1 MTKPEALDLL
11 MLLSAL
17 ESWAFSLGKTPP
29 DYLIERTDKA
39 IELLRAEVL
48 PGEPSAP
55 VTMEVHCPPW
65 EHR

>member
-29 DYLIERTDKA
+29 DYLIERMDTV
-39 IELLRAEVL
+39 IELLRAEIL
-48 PGEPSAP
+48 EDAK
-55 VTMEVHCPPW
+55 
-65 EHR
+65 